1 MSNDVYLGNP
11 LLKKANTPIEFT
23 QEQILEFV
31 KCKDDPVYFANNY
44 VKIVTLDHGLQTF
57 KPYHFQEKLI
67 NNFHN
72 HRFNIC
78 KMPRQ
83 TGKALS
89 LDTPIP
95 TPTGWTTM
103 GDLKVGDEILSPTG
117 NSVSVTMKTETMYD
131 HDCYKIYFDSIQ
143 SSENLMK
150 QNVDLQ
156 N

>member
-83 TGKALS
+83 TGKCFNINTTVRLRNK
-89 LDTPIP
+89 L
-95 TPTGWTTM
+95 TGEIIEVTIGEFYEKIKKESNT
-103 GDLKVGDEILSPTG
+103 DLP
-117 NSVSVTMKTETMYD
+117 
-131 HDCYKIYFDSIQ
+131 
-143 SSENLMK
+143 
-150 QNVDLQ
+150 
-156 N
+156 

>member
-23 QEQILEFV
+23 QEQIEEFI

-83 TGKALS
+83 TGKSTTVVSFLLHYALQ
-89 LDTPIP
+89 
-95 TPTGWTTM
+95 
-103 GDLKVGDEILSPTG
+103 
-117 NSVSVTMKTETMYD
+117 
-131 HDCYKIYFDSIQ
+131 IYYFG
-143 SSENLMK
+143 
-150 QNVDLQ
+150 
-156 N
+156 

>member
-44 VKIVTLDHGLQTF
+44 VKIVTLDYGLQTF
-57 KPYHFQEKLI
+57 KPYHFQEKFI

-83 TGKALS
+83 TGKSTTVVAFLLHYAVFNNTANIAPGNVCAPEGGHVDPELGAAGARRDATNLS
-89 LDTPIP
+89 DVH
-95 TPTGWTTM
+95 
-103 GDLKVGDEILSPTG
+103 VGTNIAAG
-117 NSVSVTMKTETMYD
+117 NYCAAK
-131 HDCYKIYFDSIQ
+131 
-143 SSENLMK
+143 
-150 QNVDLQ
+150 
-156 N
+156 